1 MNAVE
6 CSLWSVV
13 YLVTGDSCEA
23 FELWAIR
30 WCGSCPSFP
39 YSICGTMHLRH
50 AGSPHYCATNNGS
63 CSAFVVGTAGG

>member
-1 MNAVE
+1 MCGPSDGVAV
-6 CSLWSVV
+6 V
-13 YLVTGDSCEA
+13 LV
-23 FELWAIR
+23 FLN
-30 WCGSCPSFP
+30 